1 MNNTKKQLDE
11 YRSFYHKEFSL
22 PAMMRNN
29 PVSSLYSGK
38 LVYESNDN
46 GFDYRT
52 MLPFETI
59 DNPIRLTNLIRKN
72 ESHIEYVNEGLIKTY
87 PKEKL
92 VSGYRKFCQS
102 NLNTKLNSIT
112 VGEVFVNPPSLWN
125 DSEKIVELTIEDKNR
140 PGVVGFVLP
149 FEDEPSDIIKKLVD
163 EMYVYGWN
171 LSDSKIV
178 PTTLKRRTDKVDCC
192 VIVFEE
198 KFHEVEIG
206 VDDVLYHDDMM

>member
-29 PVSSLYSGK
+29 PISSLYFGR
-38 LVYESNDN
+38 LAYESNDN

-112 VGEVFVNPPSLWN
+112 VGEVFANPPSLWN
-125 DSEKIVELTIEDKNR
+125 DSDKIVELTIEDKNR

-149 FEDEPSDIIKKLVD
+149 FVDEPSDIIKKLVD

-178 PTTLKRRTDKVDCC
+178 PTSIERKTDKVDCC

-198 KFHEVEIG
+198 KFH
-206 VDDVLYHDDMM
+206 M